1 MSRCDSAA
9 IVAKTSE
16 LLPEPETPVKAVRRR
31 LGSSTVMSRRL
42 FSRAPCTRITSWRSA
57 GTAYGVVAVASPE
70 TVVIVSA
77 MGRRYGRPPGDARDY
92 RRGTLTAAGRRG
104 RAGA

>member
-16 LLPEPETPVKAVRRR
+16 LLPDPETPVNAVSRR
-31 LGSSTVMSRRL
+31 LGSSTLMSRRL

-57 GTAYGVVAVASPE
+57 GTAYGVVAVASS
-70 TVVIVSA
+70 VVIVSA
-77 MGRRYGRPPGDARDY
+77 MRQRYGREPEDARDY
-92 RRGTLTAAGRRG
+92 GAARSGEQVVEVDG
-104 RAGA
+104 EH